1 MKVFEIK
8 EQFRKLEEMMNEF
21 NQETGEFIYSTE
33 SLSHFVKELEEKKEL
48 KLNNIEDLK
57 REYKSRNDALDDK
70 IKSLQARKKQ
80 FNNIIDNLKFLQ
92 NVLLDGKKLK
102 TDEYNFYFTT
112 SKSLKVPD
120 VVDETLEDLIKIE
133 KIYDKDVIKD
143 RLENANDEIKAEL
156 SKKGFYIET
165 KKSLVVR

>member
-8 EQFRKLEEMMNEF
+8 EQFRKLEEMMNEI

-80 FNNIIDNLKFLQ
+80 FNKIIDNLKFLQ
-92 NVLLDGKKLK
+92 SVLLDGEKLK

-133 KIYDKDVIKD
+133 KSYDTKIIKD
-143 RLENANDEIKAEL
+143 RLENANDDIKSSLNE
-156 SKKGFYIET
+156 KGFYIET
-165 KKSLVVR
+165 KKSLAVR

>member
-1 MKVFEIK
+1 MKTFHIK
-8 EQFRKLEEMMNEF
+8 QAFRDLEEKMSEF
-21 NQETGEFIYSTE
+21 DPETGEFLHSE
-33 SLSHFVKELEEKKEL
+33 DEFKEFIEALNEKKEL

-57 REYKSRNDALDDK
+57 REYKSKIVSLDEK
-70 IKSLQARKKQ
+70 IKSLQARKNQ
-80 FNNIIDNLKFLQ
+80 FNKIIDNLKFLQ
-92 NVLLDGKKLK
+92 NVLLDGEKLK
-102 TDEYNFYFTT
+102 TEEYNFYFTT

-156 SKKGFYIET
+156 IKKGFYIET
-165 KKSLVVR
+165 KKSLAVR

>member
-1 MKVFEIK
+1 MKVLDIK
-8 EQFRKLEEMMNEF
+8 EQFRKLEEMMNEI

-80 FNNIIDNLKFLQ
+80 FNKIIDNLKFLQ
-92 NVLLDGKKLK
+92 SVLLDGEKLK

-133 KIYDKDVIKD
+133 KSYDTKIIKD
-143 RLENANDEIKAEL
+143 RLENANDDIKSSLNE
-156 SKKGFYIET
+156 KGFYIET
-165 KKSLVVR
+165 KKSLAVR

>member
-1 MKVFEIK
+1 MKTFDIK
-8 EQFRKLEEMMNEF
+8 QAFRELEEKMSEF
-21 NQETGEFIYSTE
+21 NPETGEFIHSE
-33 SLSHFVKELEEKKEL
+33 DEFKEFIEALNEKKEL

-57 REYKSRNDALDDK
+57 REYKSKISSLDEK
-70 IKSLQARKKQ
+70 IKSLQARKNQ
-80 FNNIIDNLKFLQ
+80 FNKIIDNLKFLQ

-120 VVDETLEDLIKIE
+120 DVDETLEDLIKIE

>member
-1 MKVFEIK
+1 MKTFQIL
-8 EQFRKLEEMMNEF
+8 EQFRKLEEMMSEF
-21 NQETGEFIYSTE
+21 DDNGEFIYKE
-33 SLSHFVKELEEKKEL
+33 EDLAYFVKDLNEKKEL

-57 REYKSRNDALDDK
+57 REYKSKIVSLDEK
-70 IKSLQARKKQ
+70 IKSLQVRKNQ
-80 FNNIIDNLKFLQ
+80 FNKIIDNLKFLQ
-92 NVLLDGKKLK
+92 NVLLDGEELK

-120 VVDETLEDLIKIE
+120 VIDETLEDLIKIE
-133 KIYDKDVIKD
+133 KSYDKDVIKD

-156 SKKGFYIET
+156 IEKGFYIET

>member
-21 NQETGEFIYSTE
+21 DENGEFIYSSE
-33 SLSHFVKELEEKKEL
+33 SLAHFVKELEEKKEL

-57 REYKSRNDALDDK
+57 KEYKSSINTLDDK

-80 FNNIIDNLKFLQ
+80 FNKIIDNLKFLQ
-92 NVLLDGKKLK
+92 SVLLDGEKLK

-133 KIYDKDVIKD
+133 KSYDTKIIKD
-143 RLENANDEIKAEL
+143 RLENANDDIKSSLNE
-156 SKKGFYIET
+156 KGFYIET
-165 KKSLVVR
+165 KKSLAVR

>member
-1 MKVFEIK
+1 MTTFEIK
-8 EQFRKLEEMMNEF
+8 DSFRKLEEMMNEF
-21 NQETGEFIYSTE
+21 NQETGEFIYSSE
-33 SLSHFVKELEEKKEL
+33 SLAHFVKELEEKREL

-57 REYKSRNDALDDK
+57 REYKSRNDALDIK

-80 FNNIIDNLKFLQ
+80 FNKIIDNLKFLQ

-112 SKSLKVPD
+112 SESVKVPD

-133 KIYDKDVIKD
+133 KSYNKDVIKD

-156 SKKGFYIET
+156 NEKGFYIET